1 MYDKPIKNLLVMSH
15 IATGYPESVM
25 LTQDEMV
32 LAKDKSE
39 NINQS
44 WYKLCESVKERTG
57 IEIEGNFELET
68 LGGRPIH

>member
-1 MYDKPIKNLLVMSH
+1 MKNLLVLTH
-15 IATGYPESVM
+15 IATNIPESVE
-25 LTQDEMV
+25 LTDSEMV

-39 NINQS
+39 TINES
-44 WYKLCESVKERTG
+44 WWKLCESVKERTG

>member
-1 MYDKPIKNLLVMSH
+1 MYDKPIENLLVMTH
-15 IATGYPESVM
+15 IATGYPESVI

-39 NINQS
+39 TINES

-57 IEIEGNFELET
+57 LEIEGNFELES